1 MANKVVWLSGAS
13 SGLGKA
19 ASEALQ
25 AAGWTVVAG
34 ARSFAGQ
41 EGQQGGIH
49 RLALDVQDEASV
61 RAFCEKAHR
70 LCGAPHALVN
80 AAGILIFGPA
90 EETSPGEYHQVMDT
104 ILMGSIR
111 LTQAALP
118 YLREGQG
125 GKIVMLSSVNGLMP
139 TPFQSAYVA
148 AKHALEGYS
157 ECLAMET
164 ASQGI
169 QVMIVEPGDHQGG
182 SSRYR
187 TSAQAVSPLYEASFA
202 RAREV
207 VLRDEAGGGSPAAF
221 ARKLARVMGRRRLP
235 LRLKVTTLK
244 ENAAIVLHDVL
255 PGRWFLKSLR
265 DYYKV

>member
-19 ASEALQ
+19 AAEALH

-34 ARSFAGQ
+34 ARSFAGR
-41 EGQQGGIH
+41 EGLEAGIH
-49 RLALDVQDEASV
+49 RLALDVQDAKSV
-61 RAFCEKAHR
+61 ESFCRRADG
-70 LCGAPHALVN
+70 LYGPPHALVN

-90 EETSPGEYHQVMDT
+90 EETSLQEYQQVLDT
-104 ILMGSIR
+104 VLLGSIR
-111 LTQAALP
+111 LSQAALP
-118 YLREGQG
+118 YLRKQQG

-164 ASQGI
+164 AAQGI

-182 SSRYR
+182 SGRYR
-187 TSAQAVSPLYEASFA
+187 ASAAHVSPLYEGSFA

-207 VLRDEAGGGSPAAF
+207 VLRDEAGGGSPQAF

-235 LRLKVTTLK
+235 LRLKATTLK
-244 ENAAIVLHDVL
+244 ENAAIVLHDIL